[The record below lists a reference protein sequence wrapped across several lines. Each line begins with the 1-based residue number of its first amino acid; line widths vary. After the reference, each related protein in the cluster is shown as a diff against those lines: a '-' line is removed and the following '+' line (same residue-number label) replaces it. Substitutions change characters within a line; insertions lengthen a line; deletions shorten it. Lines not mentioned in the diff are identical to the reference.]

1 VLRISVITGTLLLA
15 LEACNRDGPVDNLA
29 SNSGG
34 LPDINAAAPSA
45 GGEPHADTHPARALP
60 AASLH
65 IPAALTGRWALTP
78 ADCMLGATAGAKALL
93 VVSGDELRFS
103 ASRAVPAA
111 NVAADSRS
119 ISGDFDFDGQGRGWT
134 KYEALKVDN
143 QTLVRTEM
151 NPTASFTYVKCT

>member
-1 VLRISVITGTLLLA
+1 VPRISVITGTLLLA

-29 SNSGG
+29 SNSAG

-45 GGEPHADTHPARALP
+45 GGEPHADTQPAKALP
-60 AASLH
+60 VASSN
-65 IPAALTGRWALTP
+65 IPAALRGRWALTP
-78 ADCMLGATAGAKALL
+78 ADCMLERAGAKALL

-103 ASRAVPAA
+103 ESRAVPAA

-119 ISGDFDFDGQGRGWT
+119 ISGDFTFIGQGRSWT

-151 NPTASFTYVKCT
+151 NPTASFTYAKCN